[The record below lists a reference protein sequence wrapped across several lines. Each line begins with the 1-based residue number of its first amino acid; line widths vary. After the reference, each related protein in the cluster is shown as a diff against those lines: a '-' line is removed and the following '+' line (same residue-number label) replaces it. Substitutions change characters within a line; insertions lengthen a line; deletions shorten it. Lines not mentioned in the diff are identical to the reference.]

1 MPIVALTA
9 HAMTG
14 DRDRCLAA
22 GMDGYVSKP
31 LRPAELFAAIAA
43 LLSPRSDAGDTAGQ
57 PADVS
62 VPAPLD
68 ADGLLAAFG
77 GNRTLLG
84 EVIDLSLADMP
95 TMLAEARSAVE
106 RGDAGA
112 LAASAHALKGALGLF
127 AQAGAYDAARRLE
140 QSARSGDLSA
150 VDRTFAELDAAAK
163 QLSADLQAVRQSLR
177 DTESL

>member
-31 LRPAELFAAIAA
+31 LRPAELFAAIDA
-43 LLSPRSDAGDTAGQ
+43 LFSSRSEAGDT
-57 PADVS
+57 PRSKADVAAS
-62 VPAPLD
+62 APLD
-68 ADGLLAAFG
+68 AAGLLAAFG

-84 EVIDLSLADMP
+84 EVIDLFLADTP
-95 TMLAEARSAVE
+95 KMLAEARSAVE

-112 LAASAHALKGALGLF
+112 LAASAHALKGTLGLF
-127 AQAGAYDAARRLE
+127 AQADAYHAARRLE
-140 QSARSGDLSA
+140 QSARSGDLA
-150 VDRTFAELDAAAK
+150 AADRTFAELDAAAK
-163 QLSADLQAVRQSLR
+163 RLSRDLQAVGQSLR
-177 DTESL
+177 P